1 MNKRDSGFSTYVSR
15 LMDEVAGVLERVD
28 SGEVERLVEAI
39 IRAQRLFLAGRGRSG
54 LMMDAFAIR
63 LTHLDIPCH
72 VVGESTTPSLQ
83 AGDVLLVGSGS
94 GETVTAILTAEKA
107 RDNGGTIAVLTARPE
122 SVLGRMADLQVV
134 LPAPVREESRI
145 QPEATIQP
153 MGSLFEQS
161 LLFLLDAI
169 VLMLKD
175 RLRADEQ
182 AMLARHS
189 NLE

>member
-1 MNKRDSGFSTYVSR
+1 MSRQNGFSKYASKLV
-15 LMDEVAGVLERVD
+15 DEVGGMLARVD
-28 SGEVERLVEAI
+28 PGEVERLVAAI
-39 IRAQRLFLAGRGRSG
+39 ISARRLFLAGRGRSG
-54 LMMDAFAIR
+54 LMMSAFAIR
-63 LTHLDIPCH
+63 LTHLDISCH

-107 RDNGGTIAVLTARPE
+107 RVNGGTIAVLTARPE
-122 SVLGRMADLQVV
+122 SALGQMADLLVV

-145 QPEATIQP
+145 EPEATIQP

>member
-1 MNKRDSGFSTYVSR
+1 
-15 LMDEVAGVLERVD
+15 MDEVAGVLARVKPD
-28 SGEVERLVEAI
+28 EVDRLVETI
-39 IRAQRLFLAGRGRSG
+39 ISARRLFLAGRGRSG
-54 LMMDAFAIR
+54 QMMGAFAIR

-107 RDNGGTIAVLTARPE
+107 RDNGGTLAVLTARPE
-122 SVLGRMADLQVV
+122 SMLGRMADLLVV
-134 LPAPVREESRI
+134 LPAPVREESNI
-145 QPEATIQP
+145 EPEVTIQP

-175 RLRADEQ
+175 RLRADEK
-182 AMLARHS
+182 AMLSRHS